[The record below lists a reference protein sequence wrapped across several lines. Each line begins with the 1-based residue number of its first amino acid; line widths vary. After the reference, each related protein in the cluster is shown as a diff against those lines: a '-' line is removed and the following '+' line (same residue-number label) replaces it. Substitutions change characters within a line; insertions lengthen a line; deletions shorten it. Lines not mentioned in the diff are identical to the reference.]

1 MLKKLFNGLGV
12 GDDMHCG
19 GLEKGIES
27 TDKGTMNICRD
38 WLWFHSHQTQ
48 ATEVLKG
55 LEVGMVK

>member
-38 WLWFHSHQTQ
+38 
-48 ATEVLKG
+48 
-55 LEVGMVK
+55 